1 MAIWDP
7 ILDTRQF
14 FVKRWDKLNNTDLL
28 TKSIKNFHAKGPR
41 SQGHT
46 HSHLPPHQLKER
58 HLLNSKRWQ
67 DNYLPRLPKWDSQN
81 VLHPHHLKHLLP
93 VKDESLRQFSFPR
106 FPRFLSRSCR
116 ALEGTT
122 PIKTHQSPFKN
133 WETIILN
140 LYLLT

>member
-46 HSHLPPHQLKER
+46 QSSSTTPVEGKTPTELKEMAR
-58 HLLNSKRWQ
+58 QLFAQ
-67 DNYLPRLPKWDSQN
+67 ASQMGQ
-81 VLHPHHLKHLLP
+81 PERASP
-93 VKDESLRQFSFPR
+93 TSFEASTSSQR
-106 FPRFLSRSCR
+106 RI
-116 ALEGTT
+116 TT
-122 PIKTHQSPFKN
+122 PVLFSKIP
-133 WETIILN
+133 
-140 LYLLT
+140 